1 MSSEFESGLAA
12 RAFGLIPSVV
22 LGGLVTLVVV
32 AVYMK
37 VFPELRT
44 MREFPRHHP

>member
-1 MSSEFESGLAA
+1 MSIKPFSDRTTIPFGIGVLA
-12 RAFGLIPSVV
+12 
-22 LGGLVTLVVV
+22 TLVVV